1 MRTSWIFVVAL
12 AATSTGCLRSTEYR
26 CSTSSECGTGGSCES
41 IGFCSFPDGTC
52 SSGERFT
59 DSAGSLANQ
68 CTGSTGQDGGPIDT
82 PSGIDA
88 AIDSSAAGCP
98 GNYVTITG
106 GQGTHRYRL
115 MTSGNWGQLN
125 DMCKATTSSA
135 YLAIPDD
142 PAELQALATVAAQSP
157 FWVGVTDDPTE
168 GVWVT
173 TKGTAQ
179 TYLPWQTGAP
189 NLVSNNQDDCVEV
202 NMATLQF
209 KDERCNNGRVG
220 LCECE
225 P

>member
-1 MRTSWIFVVAL
+1 MRTSWFFVGAL
-12 AATSTGCLRSTEYR
+12 AASSAACLRNTEYR
-26 CSTSSECGTGGSCES
+26 CSTNSECGTGGTCES

-52 SSGERFT
+52 TSGERFG

-88 AIDSSAAGCP
+88 AIDSPAAGCP

-115 MTSGNWGQLN
+115 MTSVNWNQLN
-125 DMCKATTSSA
+125 DMCKATTTSA

-142 PAELQALATVAAQSP
+142 ITELQALATVAAQSP
-157 FWVGVTDDPTE
+157 FWVGVTDDLIE
-168 GVWVT
+168 GTWVT

-179 TYLPWQTGAP
+179 TFLPWQNGAP
-189 NLVSNNQDDCVEV
+189 NLSGNNQDDCVEA
-202 NMATLQF
+202 NMATAQF
-209 KDERCNNGRVG
+209 KDERCNSGRVG